1 MALVGPQHVGS
12 SQIRDR
18 ICVSCSG
25 RQILHHWM
33 TREVPEAIFYTF
45 PGFLGSLAFNSHPVR
60 EGACLMNNYSKVQ
73 NFHFA
78 SISLTCKFMHWSYF
92 QEVIFTLE
100 RPTLTSCW
108 WSEGRTRVSKREKDE
123 CIFFKSTS
131 WGPSLQNSFVNQE
144 DEHSGHAFSLQGA
157 TSERPQRRIAI
168 GSFL

>member
-100 RPTLTSCW
+100 RPTFTSCW
-108 WSEGRTRVSKREKDE
+108 WSEGRTRVPKREKDE
-123 CIFFKSTS
+123 WERKGLKVWEQKGRKEEESWRGKKKPKMNFFFTHFWK
-131 WGPSLQNSFVNQE
+131 
-144 DEHSGHAFSLQGA
+144 
-157 TSERPQRRIAI
+157 R
-168 GSFL
+168 